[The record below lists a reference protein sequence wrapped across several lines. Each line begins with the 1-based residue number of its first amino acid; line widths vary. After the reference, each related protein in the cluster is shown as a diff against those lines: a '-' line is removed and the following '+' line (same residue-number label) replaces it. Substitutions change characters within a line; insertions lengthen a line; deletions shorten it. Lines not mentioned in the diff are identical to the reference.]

1 VERVTLAQGGVGKST
16 LIELLI
22 QYWRSEGLEVVV
34 TASSGKAAR
43 LIGGVTVHRAFGL
56 NVRSGIFQRANIE
69 NEVGSDRFIL
79 LARADI
85 IIIDGECCT

>member
-1 VERVTLAQGGVGKST
+1 MERVTLAQGGVGKST

-69 NEVGSDRFIL
+69 NERWVLIASYYS
-79 LARADI
+79 LAP
-85 IIIDGECCT
+85 TL